1 MPWLNSSATVRRTRR
16 RFFRGDD
23 RGAVATVVAI
33 LLAGGVL
40 LGFLSL
46 VVDVGRIYVERE
58 ELQTGADAAALAV
71 AKACATAA
79 TACKT
84 DDGLLDLAQSYADAN
99 SSDGVSKVSGVCG
112 RSAAALPPCDPPAGN
127 LTDCLGGE
135 PADGPFVE
143 VRVSTQLPD
152 GSLVLPPIFAQT
164 MAGNSGFNGASVG
177 ACARAT
183 WQTPAQTP
191 ILGLA
196 ISRCEWLDLTGG
208 SAGSEDD
215 PQPGDERT
223 ISIEP
228 GHATCSDAPPTDGWR
243 RPGPAV
249 WLDTDASCEVHLP
262 LNKVLPGDSG
272 EATAACEDRLR
283 SAAAHHETM
292 YLPVYDARRGGSGGQ
307 SFRILA
313 FAPFLPTGFVLGAG
327 APGGGPVLAST
338 LNPPDPPCP
347 VNTMER
353 CVSGVFTDPLVPV
366 STLAGD
372 ALVKLIG

>member
-1 MPWLNSSATVRRTRR
+1 M
-16 RFFRGDD
+16 
-23 RGAVATVVAI
+23 ATVVAI

-79 TACKT
+79 TACRT

-99 SSDGVSKVSGVCG
+99 SGDGVSKVSGVCG
-112 RSAAALPPCDPPAGN
+112 RSAAALPACDPPAGN

-135 PADGPFVE
+135 PPDGPFVE
-143 VRVSTQLPD
+143 VRVSTEVAQRQPRPAPD
-152 GSLVLPPIFAQT
+152 LRPDHGRELRLRRRGESAPAPGRPGRARRRPRS
-164 MAGNSGFNGASVG
+164 SGWRS
-177 ACARAT
+177 
-183 WQTPAQTP
+183 P
-191 ILGLA
+191 
-196 ISRCEWLDLTGG
+196 RCEWFDLTGG

-215 PQPGDERT
+215 PQPADERT

-228 GHATCSDAPPTDGWR
+228 GHATCSGTTPLTDGWR

-262 LNKVLPGDSG
+262 LNKVLPGDPG
-272 EATAACEDRLR
+272 AATGACEDRLR
-283 SAAAHHETM
+283 TAAANHETI
-292 YLPVYDARRGGSGGQ
+292 YLPVYDARRGGNGGGQ

-327 APGGGPVLAST
+327 APGDGPVLAST

-347 VNTMER
+347 VNTTER